1 MGLLEPDVYLWWTLI
16 FGSRRQVLVTKW
28 SQLGGLTTWD
38 SFAEFKSPSKN
49 LANVQKDFEKAI
61 LKKLLGLR

>member
-16 FGSRRQVLVTKW
+16 FGSRQVLVTKW

-38 SFAEFKSPSKN
+38 SFAEFKSPKN

-61 LKKLLGLR
+61 LKKLLRLR

>member
-16 FGSRRQVLVTKW
+16 FGSLQVLVTKW

-38 SFAEFKSPSKN
+38 SFAEFKSPKN

-61 LKKLLGLR
+61 LKKLLRLR